1 MEWSHLS
8 NKGKCRRLTDAYR
21 ALRHNVD
28 VQQDTLCLEI
38 PVCVENYKK
47 TKKIEELERA
57 RHNIFV
63 LCEKYDLTVFTL
75 LR

>member
-1 MEWSHLS
+1 MEWNKLS
-8 NKGKCRRLTDAYR
+8 SKGKCRRLTDAYK
-21 ALRHNVD
+21 ALRHNVEVQDD
-28 VQQDTLCLEI
+28 VLFIEI
-38 PVCVENYKK
+38 PVCVEKYKK

-57 RHNIFV
+57 RHIVFV